1 MPTKKIF
8 LEEHNLARFLHTIL
22 VENGSQGEND
32 YHNENCYHY
41 QTILIENDY
50 HLQVENGSQLEN
62 DSQVKLAW
70 ELHILGDTSFN

>member
-1 MPTKKIF
+1 M
-8 LEEHNLARFLHTIL
+8 EEHIGTILATIL
-22 VENGSQGEND
+22 VEND

-70 ELHILGDTSFN
+70 ELHILWDTSLY

>member
-8 LEEHNLARFLHTIL
+8 LEEYNWHDFCYYPF
-22 VENGSQGEND
+22 ENGSHYGSDNHYE
-32 YHNENCYHY
+32 NENENHY

-62 DSQVKLAW
+62 DSQVNLAW
-70 ELHILGDTSFN
+70 